1 MILLDT
7 NVVSEL
13 MKVTC
18 DPRVV
23 QWLDAQRDSD
33 LVTSAVTVAEIRL
46 GIELLP
52 DGKRKSSLAQRAEV
66 ALGSLAASTVSFDG
80 LAAREFATIAAAR
93 RKLGRPIGYPVLG
106 CLGARVLG
114 CSGARRS
121 ANERWP
127 DSESGEQDP
136 CVIMKMVGDNMMMR
150 TQITLDKREYELVKR
165 EATALGVSVAEF
177 VRRAIRLGLPP
188 SGQKAPWM
196 RYAGL
201 VESGNPRSS
210 QTVDEVVYGSKD

>member
-93 RKLGRPIGYPVLG
+93 RKRGRPIGYPD
-106 CLGARVLG
+106 A
-114 CSGARRS
+114 
-121 ANERWP
+121 
-127 DSESGEQDP
+127 
-136 CVIMKMVGDNMMMR
+136 
-150 TQITLDKREYELVKR
+150 QI
-165 EATALGVSVAEF
+165 AAIAVS
-177 VRRAIRLGLPP
+177 
-188 SGQKAPWM
+188 
-196 RYAGL
+196 AGL
-201 VESGNPRSS
+201 TLATRNIADFSDIAGLKL
-210 QTVDEVVYGSKD
+210 VDPWRK

>member
-33 LVTSAVTVAEIRL
+33 LVISAVTVAEIRL

-66 ALGSLAASTVSFDG
+66 ALGSLATV
-80 LAAREFATIAAAR
+80 AR
-93 RKLGRPIGYPVLG
+93 L
-106 CLGARVLG
+106 
-114 CSGARRS
+114 
-121 ANERWP
+121 
-127 DSESGEQDP
+127 
-136 CVIMKMVGDNMMMR
+136 
-150 TQITLDKREYELVKR
+150 RE
-165 EATALGVSVAEF
+165 
-177 VRRAIRLGLPP
+177 RRAGPVCYHEDGR
-188 SGQKAPWM
+188 
-196 RYAGL
+196 
-201 VESGNPRSS
+201 
-210 QTVDEVVYGSKD
+210 